1 MIRFLQGGGDAYDCI
16 NSAPFGT
23 VLCRILY
30 TRIHWNTAVYS
41 ANPTL
46 DINGTLIYNASN
58 ETGNPSR
65 ICESEDIKMTNRLWH
80 EGAILVP
87 TQDGKTIVHYW
98 AKVYDEDSPFGISG
112 GHISKLMLK
121 ANGEII
127 YNYDRGE
134 DIFPQTEA
142 AEIALAI
149 LMKEY
154 S

>member
-1 MIRFLQGGGDAYDCI
+1 
-16 NSAPFGT
+16 
-23 VLCRILY
+23 
-30 TRIHWNTAVYS
+30 
-41 ANPTL
+41 
-46 DINGTLIYNASN
+46 
-58 ETGNPSR
+58 
-65 ICESEDIKMTNRLWH
+65 MTNRLWH

-87 TQDGKTIVHYW
+87 TQYGKTIVHYW

-112 GHISKLMLK
+112 GRISKLMLK

-127 YNYDRGE
+127 YKYDRGE